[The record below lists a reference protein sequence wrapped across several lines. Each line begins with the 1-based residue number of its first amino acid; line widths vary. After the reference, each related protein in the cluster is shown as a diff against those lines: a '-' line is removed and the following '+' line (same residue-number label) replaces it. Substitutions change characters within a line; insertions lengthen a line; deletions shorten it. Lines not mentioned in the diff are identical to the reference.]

1 MQSFKEYLLESAGH
15 LPIVNVQIDFAGPI
29 SVGKRKTLVF
39 LITKFIKEEYN
50 LSNTIEFTSIFDS
63 IIVKIHDV
71 PQHLFE
77 TVDFLGDIHDIV
89 TDHFEPVD
97 AYSHIECHWPPAF
110 KMVIQNHLTTIYT
123 NQESVK
129 GIEKLIEGS
138 SAFQLDIRFEA
149 PAKSIGI
156 LSLLKVKGFE
166 INVADGSNFK
176 SLWGI
181 PDACDQLNISVP
193 SLETLE
199 HCTPV
204 IKDSLYLYT
213 PNLKSFDCGK
223 VSIAQELKI
232 GSIGKAPL
240 RDLHKHF
247 AVPQIRFY
255 NTALHLIKQK
265 PLLSL
270 LKCNAKLTWGSIM
283 TINGTSLT
291 EVVEVLKIL
300 NKYNSSSIIQCQR
313 ELIEKDLDEYA
324 EF

>member
-1 MQSFKEYLLESAGH
+1 MQNFKSYLAEKLATNFAPWHITDPEKVQYYMKNYANMSGWK
-15 LPIVNVQIDFAGPI
+15 VNKDGTV
-29 SVGKRKTLVF
+29 SV
-39 LITKFIKEEYN
+39 TKSDYSPN
-50 LSNTIEFTSIFDS
+50 G
-63 IIVKIHDV
+63 VY
-71 PQHLFE
+71 
-77 TVDFLGDIHDIV
+77 GDIGGYGHGE
-89 TDHFEPVD
+89 T
-97 AYSHIECHWPPAF
+97 AL
-110 KMVIQNHLTTIYT
+110 MVKYRT
-123 NQESVK
+123 
-129 GIEKLIEGS
+129 
-138 SAFQLDIRFEA
+138 
-149 PAKSIGI
+149 AK
-156 LSLLKVKGFE
+156 KFE

>member
-1 MQSFKEYLLESAGH
+1 MKNYANMSGWK
-15 LPIVNVQIDFAGPI
+15 VNKDGTV
-29 SVGKRKTLVF
+29 SV
-39 LITKFIKEEYN
+39 TKSDYSPN
-50 LSNTIEFTSIFDS
+50 G
-63 IIVKIHDV
+63 VY
-71 PQHLFE
+71 
-77 TVDFLGDIHDIV
+77 GDIGGYGHGE
-89 TDHFEPVD
+89 T
-97 AYSHIECHWPPAF
+97 AL
-110 KMVIQNHLTTIYT
+110 MVKYRT
-123 NQESVK
+123 
-129 GIEKLIEGS
+129 
-138 SAFQLDIRFEA
+138 
-149 PAKSIGI
+149 AK
-156 LSLLKVKGFE
+156 KFE

>member
-29 SVGKRKTLVF
+29 SVCKRKTLVF

-156 LSLLKVKGFE
+156 LSLLKVKGFDSIM
-166 INVADGSNFK
+166 ING
-176 SLWGI
+176 
-181 PDACDQLNISVP
+181 PDELLSD
-193 SLETLE
+193 
-199 HCTPV
+199 
-204 IKDSLYLYT
+204 
-213 PNLKSFDCGK
+213 
-223 VSIAQELKI
+223 LKI
-232 GSIGKAPL
+232 VNDI
-240 RDLHKHF
+240 LHKY
-247 AVPQIRFY
+247 Y
-255 NTALHLIKQK
+255 N
-265 PLLSL
+265 
-270 LKCNAKLTWGSIM
+270 GSKD
-283 TINGTSLT
+283 TIGF
-291 EVVEVLKIL
+291 
-300 NKYNSSSIIQCQR
+300 QR
-313 ELIEKDLDEYA
+313 ELIERDLDEYA